1 MSPISFAGLTG
12 IANIIRDMIYMDG
25 GQIWLQQY
33 AIIIII
39 YEDIR
44 AELTIHLRMFD
55 DGCKNYT
62 DGKKE
67 IVESTFNQVKI

>member
-1 MSPISFAGLTG
+1 M
-12 IANIIRDMIYMDG
+12 
-25 GQIWLQQY
+25 
-33 AIIIII
+33 
-39 YEDIR
+39 DIR

-67 IVESTFNQVKI
+67 NVESTFNQVKI